1 MVTTLADAKKL
12 IGDQEKQKEAL
23 EARISPL
30 EQVIAAR
37 DQELRDLKVQL
48 INQNQLKTAIDREKL
63 INADLRAKVAKLSD
77 ALSVVG
83 AIAKTLTVE
92 AKVIRKLAKEHA

>member
-1 MVTTLADAKKL
+1 MVNKVVTQAGFDGTLADAKK
-12 IGDQEKQKEAL
+12 IISEQENQKEAL

-37 DQELRDLKVQL
+37 DQELKDLKVQ
-48 INQNQLKTAIDREKL
+48 L